1 MTAEAA
7 CQGPAIIVMARAPR
21 PGEGKTRLRGT
32 LSDEACLRLQEAF
45 LRDAVEVTLEALLGP
60 VHLAYTPVEA
70 ASWTEGEFGDRIA
83 PFPQRGDGLGERML
97 TALRHVEA
105 QDYAPLLMI
114 GTDAPL
120 LQPRHLRAAMSALA
134 DADLCLGPSADG
146 GYYLLACRTVQPQLF
161 EDVPWGT
168 NRVLDTTLRLAAQS
182 GLRSSLIDT
191 LYDIDTPDDLARL
204 RDDLAALAGEPSF
217 RMPRHTA
224 EAALEP
230 TNALNP
236 PSRIA
241 QG

>member
-21 PGEGKTRLRGT
+21 PGEGKTRLRGA

-45 LRDAVEVTLEALLGP
+45 LWDAVEVAREAQLGP
-60 VHLAYTPVEA
+60 VHLAYTPVDA
-70 ASWTEGEFGDRIA
+70 ASWTEGEFGGRIA

-97 TALRHVEA
+97 AALRHVQA
-105 QDYAPLLMI
+105 RGFAPLLVI

-120 LQPRHLRAAMSALA
+120 LQPRHLRAALSALA

-146 GYYLLACRTVQPQLF
+146 GYYLLACRAVQPQLF

-168 NRVLDTTLRLAAQS
+168 NRVLEATLRLAAQS
-182 GLRSSLIDT
+182 GLRSSLIET

-204 RDDLAALAGEPSF
+204 RDDLAGLAGGQSF

-224 EAALEP
+224 EVVLEP
-230 TNALNP
+230 TNASNP
-236 PSRIA
+236 PSRRD